1 METIQGYDTPRDDDD
16 FDQQAYDD
24 YIDDK
29 IHKDK

>member
-1 METIQGYDTPRDDDD
+1 MENIIGHDTPFDDDD

-24 YIDDK
+24 YIDNK